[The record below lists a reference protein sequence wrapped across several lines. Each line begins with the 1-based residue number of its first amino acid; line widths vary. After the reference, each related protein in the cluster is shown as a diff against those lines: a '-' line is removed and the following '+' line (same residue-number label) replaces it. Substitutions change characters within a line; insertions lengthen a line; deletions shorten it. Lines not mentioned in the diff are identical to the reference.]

1 MEVILLLIYAF
12 FVWLIFFKFKWLP
25 WNIVSQVIVITLP
38 IIGLTITILLLNIG
52 APTTNDVRVINYVV
66 QIVPRVTGRVIE
78 VPVEPNR
85 LVKKGAVLFR
95 IDPVPFK
102 IEAAVAEAKIN
113 EAKAK
118 LNEAAAQLQ
127 VASAGARELRENL
140 KAAVGQVSATS
151 ANLEL
156 ARKRVKQ
163 HRELVAAGAGSGFE
177 LELAEKD
184 LKEIQAQLD
193 SSRASQAQIVEK
205 LSAKVGG
212 DQAQVATAKAQL
224 AAANSQIATA
234 EAQLANANWQL
245 SETTVYA
252 PADGYAINLQLRVG
266 STASVFAG
274 LPVMSFVETQ
284 QWIIA
289 LYSQNELR
297 AIEPGNEAEI
307 ALKTYPNRIIK
318 CKVDSIVWATGVG
331 QLPFG
336 GALSQPGSPPM
347 LNKYAVRLM
356 LDEKETEKGLFLAAG
371 AVGNGAVY
379 TESMQM
385 IHIIRKVI
393 LRVGTKLD
401 WLILKAH

>member
-1 MEVILLLIYAF
+1 MEIILLLIYAF

-66 QIVPRVTGRVIE
+66 QVVPRVTGRVID

-95 IDPVPFK
+95 IDPTPFRN
-102 IEAAVAEAKIN
+102 EAAVAEAQLV
-113 EAKAK
+113 EARAK
-118 LNEAAAQLQ
+118 LSEAAAKLSD
-127 VASAGARELRENL
+127 ASAGARELRESL
-140 KAAVGQVSATS
+140 KEAVGQVGAASARI
-151 ANLEL
+151 EL
-156 ARKRVKQ
+156 ARKRLKQ
-163 HRELVAAGAGSGFE
+163 NRELATSGAGSGFE
-177 LELAEKD
+177 REAAETEF
-184 LKEIQAQLD
+184 KEAQSQLD
-193 SSRASQAQIVEK
+193 SSRAAQAQIVQK

-212 DQAQVATAKAQL
+212 DQASVASAKAQL
-224 AAANSQIATA
+224 AAASAQIATA
-234 EAQLANANWQL
+234 EAQLADANWKL

-252 PADGYAINLQLRVG
+252 PADGYPINVQLRAG
-266 STASVFAG
+266 STASAFAG
-274 LPVMSFVETQ
+274 LPVMSFVETE

-297 AIEPGNEAEI
+297 AVEPGNEAEI

-318 CKVDSIVWATGVG
+318 CKVDSIVWATGTG

-336 GALSQPGSPPM
+336 GALAQPGSPPM
-347 LNKYAVRLM
+347 LNKYAVKLM
-356 LDEKETEKGLFLAAG
+356 LDEKENGLFLAAG
-371 AVGNGAVY
+371 AVGGGAIY
-379 TESMQM
+379 TDSMHM
-385 IHIIRKVI
+385 IHIIRKVF

>member
-1 MEVILLLIYAF
+1 MEIILLLIYSF

-38 IIGLTITILLLNIG
+38 IIGFTIVILLLNIG

-66 QIVPRVTGRVIE
+66 QVVPRVTGRVID

-95 IDPVPFK
+95 IDPTPFK
-102 IEAAVAEAKIN
+102 NEAAAAEAKLI
-113 EAKAK
+113 EARAK
-118 LNEAAAQLQ
+118 LNEAGAQLSG
-127 VASAGARELRENL
+127 ASASARELRESL
-140 KAAVGQVSATS
+140 KAAVGQVDAISAKI
-151 ANLEL
+151 AL

-163 HRELVAAGAGSGFE
+163 NRELAASGAGSGFE
-177 LELAEKD
+177 LEAAETD
-184 LKEIQAQLD
+184 LKETQAQLD
-193 SSRASQAQIVEK
+193 SSRAAQAQIVQK

-212 DQAQVATAKAQL
+212 DQAQVASAKAQM
-224 AAANSQIATA
+224 AAASAAIATA
-234 EAQLANANWQL
+234 EAQLADANWKL
-245 SETTVYA
+245 SETTAYA

-266 STASVFAG
+266 STASAFAG
-274 LPVMSFVETQ
+274 LPVMSFVETE
-284 QWIIA
+284 QWVIA
-289 LYSQNELR
+289 LYDQNELR
-297 AIEPGNEAEI
+297 AIKPGNEAEI
-307 ALKTYPNRIIK
+307 ALRTYPNRIIK
-318 CKVDSIVWATGVG
+318 CKVDSIVWATGTG

-336 GALSQPGSPPM
+336 GALAQPGAPPM

-356 LDEKETEKGLFLAAG
+356 LDEKENGLFLATG

-379 TESMQM
+379 TESMEM
-385 IHIIRKVI
+385 LHIIRKAI

>member
-38 IIGLTITILLLNIG
+38 IIGLTIIILLLNIG
-52 APTTNDVRVINYVV
+52 APSTSDVRVINYVV
-66 QIVPRVTGRVIE
+66 QVVPRVTGRVID

-95 IDPVPFK
+95 IDPAPFK

-118 LNEAAAQLQ
+118 LNEATAQLQ

-140 KAAVGQVSATS
+140 KAAVGQVGATS

-163 HRELVAAGAGSGFE
+163 HRELVAAGAGSRFE

-184 LKEIQAQLD
+184 LKEIQAQLA
-193 SSRASQAQIVEK
+193 SSRAAQAEIVEK

-224 AAANSQIATA
+224 AAANAQIATA
-234 EAQLANANWQL
+234 EAQLENANWQL

-297 AIEPGNEAEI
+297 AIKPGDEAEI

-336 GALSQPGSPPM
+336 GSLSQPGSPPM

-356 LDEKETEKGLFLAAG
+356 LDEKEKEKGLFLAAG